1 MKTKRLQQMAVATF
15 ALLLAGTTAYA
26 GDTRKNVYMNV
37 EKIDHTVG
45 VPPVLKTPQIPAVWI
60 EGRELNCQG
69 EHPAY
74 VLSIIDSAGNLVYT
88 TEIPES
94 ATQVTL
100 PTEPLEGFTVEFV
113 DGTWRLF
120 GRLAPDGYR
129 PMVVDG
135 KTWKGYEVDQLT
147 GQRYRLD
154 YFLDGDTLIGGK
166 KYLRCFRDSER
177 YQDKAPRYIGALIE
191 EDGMVYSVPSF
202 LSSPGLMYDFNLQVD
217 DSVFWQIRD
226 DPNNFTFIDK
236 RFRTPRMD
244 ERGEEYFLSFKLKD
258 IETIHDNNN
267 AQMRRFVFDIQR
279 HNVVQH
285 VRRRTEYANEPNGIQ
300 GTASGGAYQ
309 TINVVGTL
317 YWSEGVGVEN
327 YYPFKP
333 WEDPFDTQYKYQLEE
348 CYIQKKQVWSRAMVQ
363 EKNPY
368 RPLVV
373 EGKTWKGYET
383 NGITG
388 QRYRMD
394 YFLQGD
400 IKMPGKATKND
411 TILFR
416 GSGDGKQYKKLYCY
430 SERLAKKG
438 IVQPMYLGGLREEDG
453 KVYGTWESYGVKLDP
468 QEVPIFDFGMEVGDS
483 AYCAL
488 SSVPAG
494 IQGYAFMAS
503 NRVCGVEDYYQNLH
517 DYCIKLDSI
526 VNITDDKGLSV
537 RSYNFCAYGRILP
550 QGGDNE
556 FFRIPNALT
565 WVEGL
570 GAIGGYP
577 FLGWETWWNWDLL
590 WKDRFESSYT
600 YELEE
605 CFVDEKILSSG
616 GSTTGISPAEQMP
629 AKAESSVLYD
639 LQGRRI
645 QGESQK
651 GMYIRGGKKYVRK

>member
-45 VPPVLKTPQIPAVWI
+45 VPPVLKTPQIPTVWI

-69 EHPAY
+69 DHPAY

-88 TEIPES
+88 TEVPES

-135 KTWKGYEVDQLT
+135 KTWKGYEVDQFT
-147 GQRYRLD
+147 GQSYRLD

-166 KYLRCFRDSER
+166 RYLRCFRDSER

-226 DPNNFTFIDK
+226 HSNNFTFIDK
-236 RFRTPRMD
+236 RFRTARMD

-258 IETIHDNNN
+258 IETIRDNNN

-285 VRRRTEYANEPNGIQ
+285 ARRRTEYAYDPNGIQ

-348 CYIQKKQVWSRAMVQ
+348 CYVDQKLMWARAFTTGIDHIQSLSVQ
-363 EKNPY
+363 SN
-368 RPLVV
+368 
-373 EGKTWKGYET
+373 TT
-383 NGITG
+383 
-388 QRYRMD
+388 
-394 YFLQGD
+394 
-400 IKMPGKATKND
+400 A
-411 TILFR
+411 
-416 GSGDGKQYKKLYCY
+416 
-430 SERLAKKG
+430 
-438 IVQPMYLGGLREEDG
+438 
-453 KVYGTWESYGVKLDP
+453 
-468 QEVPIFDFGMEVGDS
+468 IFDFS
-483 AYCAL
+483 
-488 SSVPAG
+488 
-494 IQGYAFMAS
+494 
-503 NRVCGVEDYYQNLH
+503 
-517 DYCIKLDSI
+517 
-526 VNITDDKGLSV
+526 
-537 RSYNFCAYGRILP
+537 
-550 QGGDNE
+550 
-556 FFRIPNALT
+556 
-565 WVEGL
+565 
-570 GAIGGYP
+570 
-577 FLGWETWWNWDLL
+577 
-590 WKDRFESSYT
+590 
-600 YELEE
+600 
-605 CFVDEKILSSG
+605 
-616 GSTTGISPAEQMP
+616 
-629 AKAESSVLYD
+629 
-639 LQGRRI
+639 GRRI
-645 QGESQK
+645 QGEPKK
-651 GMYIRGGKKYVRK
+651 GLYIRGGKKYVKNN